1 MWTPL
6 LSLADLFY
14 PRLCLG
20 CCRNLHRHE
29 SHLCW
34 QCLHRLPR
42 TLYHQQADNPLERLF
57 WGRTQVK
64 AATSFLFFTKNGLTQ
79 NLLHQLKY
87 SGQKE
92 VGVRLGELVG
102 AEIKNEAR
110 FTDANAI
117 IPVPLHPKKL
127 QQRGYNQSA
136 LLAYG
141 MSNRMKVPVE
151 EKWLQR
157 QLHTDSQTRKGRY
170 ERWENVSEA
179 FVCAAPQAV
188 LGKTLLLVDDVLT
201 TGATLEAC
209 AKPLQQAGATIL
221 IATLACS
228 LR

>member
-1 MWTPL
+1 M
-6 LSLADLFY
+6 SLTDLFY

-20 CCRNLHRHE
+20 CSRNLHQHE
-29 SHLCW
+29 NNLCW

-42 TLYHQQADNPLERLF
+42 TMYHKQVDNPLERLF

-64 AATSFLFFTKNGLTQ
+64 AATSLLFFTKNGLTQ

-102 AEIKNEAR
+102 NEIKNEER
-110 FTDANAI
+110 FSQADAI

-127 QQRGYNQSA
+127 QLRGYNQSA
-136 LLAYG
+136 LLAQG
-141 MSNRMKVPVE
+141 IANRLALNVHE
-151 EKWLQR
+151 NWLQR
-157 QLHTDSQTRKGRY
+157 QIHTETQTKKGRY
-170 ERWENVSEA
+170 ERWENVADA
-179 FVCAAPQAV
+179 FVCPKSAD
-188 LGKTLLLVDDVLT
+188 LIGKTIMLVDDVLT

-209 AKPLQQAGATIL
+209 ARPLQNAGANVL
-221 IATLACS
+221 IVTLACS